1 MIKQPTVILGFILN
15 ATTQTTLTINSFKV
29 LMILGF
35 FSHAAVKLYL
45 SILWK
50 IKKNISSVSCDS
62 NNKSKKPDDKD
73 GSLLLKPSE
82 HLKHSVN
89 QFNNVSSN
97 TVSSKYYDIDEL
109 QNLKITNKSKSLS
122 LFHINSCSLW
132 WPLIPSRLHKW
143 NLWYY
148 CYNWN

>member
-50 IKKNISSVSCDS
+50 IKKNISSISCDS

-89 QFNNVSSN
+89 QLNNMSSPPDGINSDDSEN
-97 TVSSKYYDIDEL
+97 TISSKYHDIDEL
-109 QNLKITNKSKSLS
+109 QNLKITRVSH
-122 LFHINSCSLW
+122 FPYFI
-132 WPLIPSRLHKW
+132 
-143 NLWYY
+143 
-148 CYNWN
+148 

>member
-1 MIKQPTVILGFILN
+1 MIKQPTVILEFILN
-15 ATTQTTLTINSFKV
+15 ATTQTTLTINPFKV

-50 IKKNISSVSCDS
+50 IKKNISSISCDS

-89 QFNNVSSN
+89 QLNNMSSPPDGINSDDSEN
-97 TVSSKYYDIDEL
+97 TISSKYHDIDEL
-109 QNLKITNKSKSLS
+109 QNLKITRVSH
-122 LFHINSCSLW
+122 FPYFI
-132 WPLIPSRLHKW
+132 
-143 NLWYY
+143 
-148 CYNWN
+148 

>member
-15 ATTQTTLTINSFKV
+15 ATTQTTLTINPFKV

-50 IKKNISSVSCDS
+50 IKKNISSISCDS

-89 QFNNVSSN
+89 QFNNMSSPPDDINSDDSEN
-97 TVSSKYYDIDEL
+97 TISSKYQDIDFR
-109 QNLKITNKSKSLS
+109 I
-122 LFHINSCSLW
+122 
-132 WPLIPSRLHKW
+132 
-143 NLWYY
+143 
-148 CYNWN
+148 